1 MAEKPEIDSDSP
13 RGRAALLFQ
22 ILLHDLEEH
31 LLKFDR
37 YLHGQHD
44 DPYMPDTADA
54 EYKLLAKRAVTNHI
68 PLLVRA
74 PVQGCYVD
82 GFRAGKR
89 GASLGVREELVDSP
103 AWDHWQR
110 SRLDSRQTSIYHAA
124 AAYGHAFVLT
134 ERRDGDEKSTSRGLS
149 PLRTSAIYADPASDE
164 DPVAALHVERWPSKK
179 RPGRAIFWDG
189 PEKYLISFKEKGY
202 STFTMTFDSDN
213 GTGECPVTRFAPEV
227 DLDGRTHGVVEQVIP
242 LQDRLN
248 QTVFDLLIAQ
258 TYGSFKVRYATGM
271 APPYVQE
278 AVFDDQGNF
287 VQFRPKLDEN
297 GQPIVKKV
305 SINGKTFLHAEDPN
319 TKFGSLDETPL
330 DGYIAALKDVSERL
344 SAVTQTPP
352 TYLLGQIAN
361 LSAEAL
367 NAAEKTFDRKVES
380 WRKSFGESW
389 ERVFRLASRMDGDD
403 ASAEDF
409 HGEVVWRDMESRA
422 LSQTADALGKL
433 ADQVGVPR
441 RALWEEVPGMTQQKL
456 DRWLEMTEEEDYE
469 KQMAEGLSRAGS
481 AGSTSSR
488 TRPLPASSE

>member
-1 MAEKPEIDSDSP
+1 MAEKPEIQSDSP
-13 RGRAALLFQ
+13 RGRASLLFRILYDDLDK
-22 ILLHDLEEH
+22 ILL
-31 LLKFDR
+31 KVDR
-37 YLHGQHD
+37 YIHGLHD
-44 DPYMPDTADA
+44 DPYMPELADA

-82 GFRAGKR
+82 GFRAGKAER
-89 GASLGVREELVDSP
+89 GSLPDALVDSP

-124 AAYGHAFVLT
+124 ASYGHSFVVT
-134 ERRDGDEKSTSRGLS
+134 EKRDGDEKATSRGLS
-149 PLRTSAIYADPASDE
+149 PLRTAAIYEDPAADE
-164 DPVAALHVERWPSKK
+164 DPVAALHVERWPSAK
-179 RPGRAIFWDG
+179 RLGRAFFWDG
-189 PEKYLISFKEKGY
+189 PEKYWIRFKEKD
-202 STFTMTFDSDN
+202 TEEFELEFDYDN

-227 DLDGRTHGVVEQVIP
+227 DLDGRTHGVVEQIMP

-271 APPYVQE
+271 APPYVQV
-278 AVFDDQGNF
+278 AKLDDDGNF
-287 VQFRPKLDEN
+287 VGFEPKLDEN
-297 GQPIVKKV
+297 GQPILRKV
-305 SINGKTFLHAEDPN
+305 SVNGKTFLHAEDPN

-380 WRKSFGESW
+380 WRHSFGESW
-389 ERVFRLASRMDGDD
+389 ERVFRLASRLDGD
-403 ASAEDF
+403 SENAEDF

-433 ADQVGVPR
+433 AEQVAVPR
-441 RALWEEVPGMTQQKL
+441 QALWEEIPGMTQQKL
-456 DRWLEMTEEEDYE
+456 NRWTEMTESEDYE
-469 KQMAEGLSRAGS
+469 KQMLETVSRASG
-481 AGSTSSR
+481 
-488 TRPLPASSE
+488 TRASSTQKPSDAPVES